1 MTEAGGRARRVGEQ
15 LQRELAGLIQR
26 ELSDPRVQ
34 WVTVSAVKVARDFA
48 HAKVYVTVLNEK
60 ERLEPALQALEHAS
74 GFLRHE
80 LGRRMRM
87 RIIPQLHFVYDESV
101 ERGTRLSKLIDD
113 AVALSPGGGN
123 TPADDDNNEFKG

>member
-15 LQRELAGLIQR
+15 LQRELAELIQR

-48 HAKVYVTVLNEK
+48 HATVYVTVLNEK
-60 ERLEPALQALEHAS
+60 ERAKPALEALVHAS
-74 GFLRHE
+74 GFLRRE

-87 RIIPQLHFVYDESV
+87 RIIPQLHFLYDESV
-101 ERGTRLSKLIDD
+101 ERGARLSKLIDD
-113 AVALSPGGGN
+113 ALAASAGVSKPVAGTDSEIEG
-123 TPADDDNNEFKG
+123 

>member
-26 ELSDPRVQ
+26 ELNDPRVQ

-48 HAKVYVTVLNEK
+48 HAKVYVTVLNES
-60 ERLEPALQALEHAS
+60 ERLAPALAALEHAA

-87 RIIPQLHFVYDESV
+87 RVIPQLHFVYDESV

-113 AVALSPGGGN
+113 AVALGPNRGAKS
-123 TPADDDNNEFKG
+123 AVCDNVVEG

>member
-26 ELSDPRVQ
+26 ELNDPRVQ

-48 HAKVYVTVLNEK
+48 HAKVYVTVLNES
-60 ERLEPALQALEHAS
+60 ERLAPALAALEHAA

-87 RIIPQLHFVYDESV
+87 RVIPQLHFVYDESV

-113 AVALSPGGGN
+113 AVALGPNSGAKS
-123 TPADDDNNEFKG
+123 ADGDNEVEG

>member
-26 ELSDPRVQ
+26 ELNDPRVQ

-48 HAKVYVTVLNEK
+48 HAKVYVTVLNES
-60 ERLEPALQALEHAS
+60 ERLAPALAALEHAA

-87 RIIPQLHFVYDESV
+87 RVIPQLHFVYDESV

-113 AVALSPGGGN
+113 AVALGPNRGAKS
-123 TPADDDNNEFKG
+123 ADCDNEVEG